1 MNFTNPYKRL
11 FSALFFITMLVCLPQ
26 ISQSQETVYTLD
38 NGMTVILKENHG
50 SPMVTSMVFVKSGSK
65 YESEYENGITHF
77 LEHLLFDGTS
87 NKTREE
93 IDGSIR
99 DLGGYINAFTRKDMT
114 AYLVLLPKQY
124 IDYGMTVQADM
135 LFNSLIPEEE
145 LPKERKVV
153 IEEINRDKDSPG
165 FAADKFFTEKAYAGT
180 DYNRPV
186 LGYKPFIENIPRK
199 TIVQYW
205 RKYYQPENMITLI
218 IGDFK
223 TDEMK
228 NKVENIFGSVITSDS
243 VRNENQLSEYTALK
257 GQYRY
262 DTVANVTSTYINY
275 SIEAPHFNTSDYLPI
290 DLLCMYYGLDDISPL
305 KKALKSGAEPLASDV
320 SIGLETYPEF
330 SRIGIS
336 VITSNP
342 ENKNKI
348 NEVIESFFTTA
359 AEFNADAES
368 VAGIKTSVKAENI
381 YNAEKLHYLGFMI
394 GPMMMTA
401 GYDFVQ
407 SYPERLDSVTWDDA
421 KAAASRWLSNP
432 NYITTTV
439 RPVSEGET
447 PYIPYEMDEEMIT
460 TFFDTATFTDT
471 MYSPVPLTYPSTDS
485 VSFTIEDKA
494 EYHREVFDNGLTLII
509 KQNPTSRVFALNVIG
524 KNRTVNEPDG
534 KAGIT
539 DFVNR
544 CIEKGTYT
552 RDAAELSRDLTKIG
566 ANVTLYDNPWIP
578 YDDRYTSRSYSFMKF
593 ETIDEY
599 AQKGF
604 NLFADMILYPSFESD
619 EVENIRNSML
629 GVLGRNAANPGKVAR
644 NLFYE
649 TLFSNNKFAN
659 PIMGTSQSIAMI
671 TVDDLKTYHKNFYN
685 PANMILSITTNKPIK
700 EVQSWAAERFGRLQ
714 SLPAEYNSPQIPE
727 PNFETKD
734 AHTELDKEQIQIYIG
749 SSMPGATDKDASA
762 ISIASAILSNRLYLN
777 LREKQG
783 LAYSVG
789 AGVRFDKEFGVN
801 YAVIGTGAE
810 NYKTAVEGILLEID
824 KLKLDG
830 PKTEE
835 LNKAKNQTWGRLM
848 SAKLSSIN
856 QAYYLGLNEFYGYPL
871 NYDAE
876 YLSQLADISIEDI
889 RRVTSK
895 YFKTDNYV
903 ITTAGKKLE

>member
-1 MNFTNPYKRL
+1 MYRTNPYKRL
-11 FSALFFITMLVCLPQ
+11 FSALFFITILIFVPQ

-87 NKTREE
+87 NKSREE
-93 IDGSIR
+93 IDGSIS

-165 FAADKFFTEKAYAGT
+165 YAADKFFTEKAYAGT

-186 LGYKPFIENIPRK
+186 LGDKPFIENIPRK

-205 RKYYQPENMITLI
+205 RKFYRPENMITLI

-228 NKVENIFGSVITSDS
+228 KTVQNIFGSVHLTDSAKTVNTLTDYNPISGQQQFDTS
-243 VRNENQLSEYTALK
+243 
-257 GQYRY
+257 
-262 DTVANVTSTYINY
+262 ANVQSTYINY
-275 SIEAPHFNTSDYLPI
+275 SIEAPAYTSPDYLPL

-305 KKALKSGAEPLASDV
+305 KKALKSGAEALASDV
-320 SIGLETYPEF
+320 SIGMETYPEF
-330 SRIGIS
+330 SRISIS
-336 VITSNP
+336 VVANNP
-342 ENKNKI
+342 ENISKI
-348 NEVIESFFTTA
+348 KEVIGNFFATA
-359 AEFNADAES
+359 SEYNADAES
-368 VAGIKTSVKAENI
+368 IAGIKTSVKAENI

-421 KAAASRWLSNP
+421 KTAASRWLSNP
-432 NYITTTV
+432 NYIATTV
-439 RPVSEGET
+439 RPTTEGDT
-447 PYIPYEMDEEMIT
+447 PYIPYEMDETMIT
-460 TFFDTATFTDT
+460 TFFDTATFADT
-471 MYSPVPLTYPSTDS
+471 LYTPIPLTYPSTDS
-485 VSFTIEDKA
+485 VSFTIEDNA
-494 EYHREVFDNGLTLII
+494 EYHREVFENGLTLII

-524 KNRTVNEPDG
+524 KNRTVNEPEG

-593 ETIDEY
+593 ETIDEF

-604 NLFADMILYPSFESD
+604 NLFADMILYPSFKSD
-619 EVENIRNSML
+619 EVENIRNAML
-629 GVLGRNAANPGKVAR
+629 GVLGRDAVNPGNVAR

-649 TLFSNNKFAN
+649 NLFTNNKFAN
-659 PIMGTSQSIAMI
+659 PVMGTSQSIAMI
-671 TVDDLKTYHKNFYN
+671 TIDDLKSYHKKFYN
-685 PANMILSITTNKPIK
+685 PANMILSITTNKPIE

-714 SLPAEYNSPQIPE
+714 SLPAEYDTPQIPD
-727 PNFETKD
+727 PIFETKV

-749 SSMPGATDKDASA
+749 SSMPGATDKDAAA
-762 ISIASAILSNRLYLN
+762 ISIASAILSDRLYLN

-789 AGVRFDKEFGVN
+789 AGVRFDKDFGVN
-801 YAVIGTGAE
+801 YSVIGSGAE

-830 PKTEE
+830 PKIEE

-856 QAYYLGLNEFYGYPL
+856 QAYYIGLNEFYGYSV
-871 NYDAE
+871 NHDAE
-876 YLSQLADISIEDI
+876 YLSQLSEISIDDI
-889 RRVTSK
+889 RRVASK

-903 ITTAGKKLE
+903 IATAGKKLE